1 MNSDRYFVVSLFNST
16 SPRFGKNTTQV
27 YIKYFAKVLGSFF
40 MANQLSVV
48 INTQAGA
55 AVYSKTVLKLYDF
68 WVHGLSNHYLWHCPT
83 VQLHALY
90 QQYTINN
97 HLEVGVG
104 TGFFL
109 KQVEFTRLKPRI
121 VLMDLNANT
130 LEMVSQ
136 AIAHYQPAGVVNDIL
151 SVHQPVLPLFDSI
164 AFNYV
169 WHCLPPN
176 ANKAQAF
183 THLAQFLKPNGVLFG
198 ATLLGKDT
206 KLNPIAK
213 GLMTLYNQKGIF
225 GNQDDSYAAL
235 ESALAANFSR
245 YNIRQ
250 IGTAAIFSAWK

>member
-1 MNSDRYFVVSLFNST
+1 MV
-16 SPRFGKNTTQV
+16 
-27 YIKYFAKVLGSFF
+27 
-40 MANQLSVV
+40 NQLSVV

-55 AVYSKTVLKLYDF
+55 AVYSKTVLRLYDF

-90 QQYTINN
+90 QQHTTNN

-109 KQVEFTRLKPRI
+109 KQVKFSRLKPRI
-121 VLMDLNANT
+121 VLMDLNTNT

-183 THLAQFLKPNGVLFG
+183 THLAQFLKPDGVLFG

-225 GNQDDSYAAL
+225 GNNADSRASL
-235 ESALAANFSR
+235 ESALAANFSH
-245 YNIRQ
+245 YEIRQ
-250 IGTAAIFSAWK
+250 VGAAAIFSAWK

>member
-1 MNSDRYFVVSLFNST
+1 MV
-16 SPRFGKNTTQV
+16 
-27 YIKYFAKVLGSFF
+27 
-40 MANQLSVV
+40 NQLSVV

-55 AVYSKTVLKLYDF
+55 AVYSKTVLRLYDF

-90 QQYTINN
+90 QQYTTNN

-109 KQVEFTRLKPRI
+109 KQVKFSRLKPRI
-121 VLMDLNANT
+121 VLMDLNTNT

-151 SVHQPVLPLFDSI
+151 SPTQPQLPLFDSI

-169 WHCLPPN
+169 WHCLPAN

-183 THLAQFLKPNGVLFG
+183 THLAQFLKPDGVLFG

-225 GNQDDSYAAL
+225 GNQYDSYAAL

-245 YNIRQ
+245 YDIRQ

>member
-1 MNSDRYFVVSLFNST
+1 MV
-16 SPRFGKNTTQV
+16 
-27 YIKYFAKVLGSFF
+27 
-40 MANQLSVV
+40 NQLSVV

-55 AVYSKTVLKLYDF
+55 AVYSKTVLRLYDF
-68 WVHGLSNHYLWHCPT
+68 WVHGLSNHYLWHGPT

-90 QQYTINN
+90 QQHTTNN

-109 KQVEFTRLKPRI
+109 KQVKFSRLKPRI
-121 VLMDLNANT
+121 VLMDLNTNT

-176 ANKAQAF
+176 ANKEQAF
-183 THLAQFLKPNGVLFG
+183 THLAQFLKPDGVLFG

-225 GNQDDSYAAL
+225 GNQYDSYAAL

-245 YNIRQ
+245 YDIRQ
-250 IGTAAIFSAWK
+250 VGTAAIFSAWR